1 MSIFVLIV
9 DDDRSFRET
18 ASDLLRAR
26 GFVVAGEA
34 ADHLEALTA
43 VERFRPD
50 AVLLD
55 IHLPQV
61 DGFDIV
67 SELSPGADGPRVLLT
82 SSDAEAATEEL
93 ARQCGAVGFVSK
105 TELATADFGRYLS
118 AGAPPGPS

>member
-1 MSIFVLIV
+1 MSISVLIV

-34 ADHLEALTA
+34 AGHLEALTP
-43 VERFRPD
+43 VERLRPD

-55 IHLPQV
+55 IHLPDI
-61 DGFDIV
+61 DGFDVV
-67 SELSPGADGPRVLLT
+67 SELSPGGDGPRVLLT

-93 ARQCGAVGFVSK
+93 AQACGAAGFVPK
-105 TELATADFGRYLS
+105 GDLATADLGHYFAAQAREH
-118 AGAPPGPS
+118 PS